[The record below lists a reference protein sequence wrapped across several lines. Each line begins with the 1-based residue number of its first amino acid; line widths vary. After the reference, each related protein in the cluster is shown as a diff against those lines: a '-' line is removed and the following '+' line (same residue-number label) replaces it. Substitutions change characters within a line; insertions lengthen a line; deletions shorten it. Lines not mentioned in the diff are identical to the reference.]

1 MSLGVRWTVGDVSAR
16 GFEALR
22 LSVLGAAKAFGPDA
36 AYTVCV
42 NTVPVAAVRAR
53 TGNLPVTWHS
63 VGPDD
68 LASLRPYLDAGLAE
82 GVAWKLAP
90 FRLFPNSYELAFDND
105 CIVWSEPPTVAA
117 WRHTGRCL
125 LAADAAPAFG
135 RFASICGPEPR
146 NSGIR
151 GLPPGY
157 DLGAA
162 LTRVLAAHPGPLA
175 TELDEQGLQ
184 VAALSDAMVVPIEDV
199 SISSPFPP
207 HSNGMG
213 LCGAHF
219 VGLNVHRE
227 RPYCDAATMAAIA
240 AFWDARVGSVERQV
254 HLDRPGAVAG

>member
-1 MSLGVRWTVGDVSAR
+1 VSLGVRWTVGDVSAR
-16 GFEALR
+16 GFVALR
-22 LSVLGAAKAFGPDA
+22 LSVLGARQVFGPDA

-42 NTVPVAAVRAR
+42 NTLSVAEVRAR
-53 TGNLPVTWHS
+53 TGELPVTWHT

-68 LASLRPYLDAGLAE
+68 LAGLRPYLDAGLAE

-90 FRLFPNSYELAFDND
+90 FRLFPDRHELAFDND
-105 CIVWSEPPTVAA
+105 CVLWSEPATVAA
-117 WRHTGRCL
+117 WRRTDRCL

-151 GLPPGY
+151 GLPPRY
-157 DLGAA
+157 DLGA
-162 LTRVLAAHPGPLA
+162 LTRVLAAYPGPLA

-207 HSNGMG
+207 HSEGMG
-213 LCGAHF
+213 RCGAHF
-219 VGLNVHRE
+219 VGLNVHRA
-227 RPYCDAATMAAIA
+227 RPYCDAATMATIA
-240 AFWDARVGSVERQV
+240 AFWDARVVSVERQV
-254 HLDRPGAVAG
+254 DLDRPGTVAG